1 MGTAPVHRG
10 NKEVISMAGKKAKKL
25 NRKAMKNIKGGK
37 KFVTKHE
44 LGPAYGVGDRE

>member
-1 MGTAPVHRG
+1 MGTAPICRE
-10 NKEVISMAGKKAKKL
+10 NEEVVSVAGKKAKKL

-44 LGPAYGVGDRE
+44 LGPAYGVGGRD